1 MAKLIG
7 RAVSAG
13 RSIPSMECAL
23 VCLLLALSAL
33 GAGANLDGKVR
44 TATSGLIASLYGEE
58 GRAVRGVPIP
68 KEAVAR
74 VQAAQPFSGVQAQ
87 AGRNP

>member
-7 RAVSAG
+7 RAWVVG

-23 VCLLLALSAL
+23 VCLLLGLSLIGDA
-33 GAGANLDGKVR
+33 AGLDGKVR
-44 TATSGLIASLYGEE
+44 AAASGLIAGLYGE
-58 GRAVRGVPIP
+58 GTQTLRGVPIP

-74 VQAAQPFSGVQAQ
+74 IHPNQPFGVQAQ